1 MNFLI
6 FKRFIS
12 DCFEIKCWVIK
23 NDATVFACFSSLI
36 YFLTIFI
43 VTSFIFLG
51 IMNLANFSEILLL
64 NLSSS
69 WTYILF
75 SHSIFLLFVF
85 RSIKSTFISKCET
98 YINLFNKSSL
108 TVFIKSSSVYVLFL
122 YLYIYFV
129 NNLK

>member
-1 MNFLI
+1 
-6 FKRFIS
+6 
-12 DCFEIKCWVIK
+12 
-23 NDATVFACFSSLI
+23 
-36 YFLTIFI
+36 
-43 VTSFIFLG
+43 LG

-64 NLSSS
+64 NWSSS

-98 YINLFNKSSL
+98 YINLFNKLSL
-108 TVFIKSSSVYVLFL
+108 TAFIKSSSVYVLFL